1 MLAESLRFAS
11 SPGKIRRGLHFG
23 GARQRRMGTGA
34 PPLLFPFPRC
44 PSMNSLQLGLLAA
57 GSLLAGW
64 WLVMRIRKALG
75 VWRLRYYAFPRKWLK
90 YLHESVPLYHR
101 LPWELR
107 SEFQDRILSF
117 IDGKQFRYGGTL
129 EEVSDEQRVIIAA
142 QACFLLLNRENA
154 SCFGEILGVTLSEG
168 ISPQKAMDVATPTR
182 PSLLWDAKRR
192 TVLDPQD
199 RGSGTV
205 PAILRKLGV
214 EPAGPPGDPDLR
226 LTPWGRVLGGELH
239 DHLGFAAS
247 GAWMERYGASGDPA
261 DFCAAATEA
270 FFMHPQVLQKTD
282 RGLYD
287 ALRQFYKVDPVRW
300 KALTH

>member
-1 MLAESLRFAS
+1 
-11 SPGKIRRGLHFG
+11 
-23 GARQRRMGTGA
+23 
-34 PPLLFPFPRC
+34 
-44 PSMNSLQLGLLAA
+44 
-57 GSLLAGW
+57 
-64 WLVMRIRKALG
+64 V
-75 VWRLRYYAFPRKWLK
+75 
-90 YLHESVPLYHR
+90 
-101 LPWELR
+101 
-107 SEFQDRILSF
+107 SE
-117 IDGKQFRYGGTL
+117 
-129 EEVSDEQRVIIAA
+129 EQRVIIAA

-168 ISPQKAMDVATPTR
+168 IVPQKAMEVATPTR

-199 RGSGTV
+199 RGPGTV

-214 EPAGPPGDPDLR
+214 EPAGAPGDPDLR
-226 LTPWGRVLGGELH
+226 LTPWGRVLAGELH

-261 DFCAAATEA
+261 DFYAAATEA

-287 ALRQFYKVDPVRW
+287 SLRQFYKVDPVRW
-300 KALTH
+300 KVLTH

>member
-1 MLAESLRFAS
+1 MLAECLRFAS
-11 SPGKIRRGLHFG
+11 SPGKILQGLHFG
-23 GARQRRMGTGA
+23 GARERRMDTDA
-34 PPLLFPFPRC
+34 LPLLSPFPRC

-57 GSLLAGW
+57 GCLLAGW

-107 SEFQDRILSF
+107 SEFQDRVLSF

-129 EEVSDEQRVIIAA
+129 EEVSEEQRVIIAA

-168 ISPQKAMDVATPTR
+168 IVPQKAMEVATPTR

-199 RGSGTV
+199 RGPGTV

-214 EPAGPPGDPDLR
+214 EPAGAPGDPDLR
-226 LTPWGRVLGGELH
+226 LTPWGRVLAGELH

-261 DFCAAATEA
+261 DFYAAATEA

-287 ALRQFYKVDPVRW
+287 SLRQFYKVDPVRW
-300 KALTH
+300 KVLTH